1 MTVVQ
6 AQRDSPQDL
15 GPLPDSSGT
24 SSLPI
29 PPHQIDAERSVLGA
43 LLISN
48 DQFEKVIELLA
59 VDDFYQHKNRVIFE
73 SMSNLYRQREKVDLI
88 TMKDFLERT
97 GELENIGG
105 INYLAQIAHE
115 TPHSINADSYA
126 RIIRDCSILRQLLK
140 SSQMIQN
147 IVYSREDAPVDDI
160 MSRVQHMIFE
170 LGKQHDKNAALIHI
184 KDPANDA
191 FRRIE
196 SLYNDPNQSNIT
208 GIPTGFADLD
218 DMTSGFQRSDLVIIA
233 GRPSMGKTALAMNIA
248 EFAAIE
254 EKLKVAIFSLE
265 MPAIQLSMRSLSSLS
280 SVNSNQIRKGAL
292 GEGHEGMANWERLSH
307 ALNLLSEAPIYI
319 DATPGI
325 SPLQISSISRRMKRE
340 QGLDLIVVD
349 YLQLLQMKDDSSNR
363 ATELSNIT
371 RELKFLAKELDVPV
385 IALSQLNREVEG
397 RPNKRPLMSDLRE
410 SGAIEQDADLILF
423 VYRDEMYTPDSKDYG
438 TAEIII
444 AKHRNGDTG
453 MVKLCFMKE
462 FTRFE
467 NLADSSM
474 MNTSYEHDIAH
485 D

>member
-1 MTVVQ
+1 MNAFQ
-6 AQRDSPQDL
+6 AQRNIPQDL
-15 GPLPDSSGT
+15 EPAPDSSST

-59 VDDFYQHKNRVIFE
+59 VDDFYQHKHRLIFE
-73 SMSNLYRQREKVDLI
+73 SMSNLYQQREKVDLI

-97 GELENIGG
+97 GELENVGG
-105 INYLAQIAHE
+105 INYLAQIANE

-126 RIIRDCSILRQLLK
+126 RIVRDCAILRRLLK
-140 SSQMIQN
+140 SSHTIQD
-147 IVYSREDAPVDDI
+147 IVYRREDAPVEEI
-160 MSRVQHMIFE
+160 MSKVQHMIFE
-170 LGKQHDKNAALIHI
+170 LGKKYDRNAALIHI

-191 FRRIE
+191 FKKIE
-196 SLYNDPNQSNIT
+196 SLYNNPDAGNIT
-208 GIPTGFADLD
+208 GIPSGFVDLD
-218 DMTSGFQRSDLVIIA
+218 DLTSGFQRSDLIIIA

-248 EFAAIE
+248 EYAAIE

-280 SVNSNQIRKGAL
+280 SVNSSQIRKGTL
-292 GEGHEGMANWERLSH
+292 GEGHDGMANWERLSH

-325 SPLQISSISRRMKRE
+325 SPLQISAISRRMQRE

-385 IALSQLNREVEG
+385 VALSQLNREVEG

-423 VYRDEMYTPDSKDYG
+423 VYRDEVYTRDSKDYG

-474 MNTSYEHDIAH
+474 MNESFEHDIAH
-485 D
+485 G